1 MSTLDCVISYRRC
14 AGMLLMSS
22 WCFQV
27 LTAGI
32 TTQFYIYLV
41 FRNSFQNVNLISN
54 LFIYL
59 KITWCDSLV
68 AMHPST
74 KVGTTGTLLL
84 ARLLDFWLQ
93 SNCRLKLHKLK
104 ERLHSDWQFLF
115 EFQKNRHSTRQWLA
129 WDGPTFAW
137 YNNCLIKTI
146 PKMRQWNNSN
156 HNNSLL
162 FTG

>member
-1 MSTLDCVISYRRC
+1 MNLKFHFLWWQLDPSRMSTLDCVISYRRC

-59 KITWCDSLV
+59 KITWCDILV

-104 ERLHSDWQFLF
+104 VRLYILTANFYLNSKKIVIRPDNDWPGMAQHLLG
-115 EFQKNRHSTRQWLA
+115 TTTA
-129 WDGPTFAW
+129 W
-137 YNNCLIKTI
+137 
-146 PKMRQWNNSN
+146 
-156 HNNSLL
+156 
-162 FTG
+162 